1 VSIVAAGARSD
12 APPVRAAAGDYRFF
26 GCYRLLLAWAVLT
39 SHANHYLPEWV
50 ATLSL
55 GNVGVFCFFVLSGF
69 VIAEAIDRFYPGA
82 PHRFLANRLLRIYP
96 TYWAAAAV
104 AVAVYLALDHPDLTF
119 DTRSLVANL
128 SILYTP
134 AGTFF
139 WLSLIWAVVVEL
151 RFYFLAALASAA
163 AALVPRRA
171 MLVMA
176 AFALGALALYFVT
189 WRADFQ
195 RLASFRYAPFFV
207 LGTAAYYLVAYRS
220 WRATVLAALSLP
232 LVFHS
237 YWIYNAVGPVA
248 PVRTTVVFGA
258 TLALMLALACA
269 PVPARV
275 ARMDKTLGDFTY
287 PLYLVH
293 MPIVYL
299 FGRVVPWQGWQGYIA
314 VAAASVAAA
323 GAIVL
328 AVDRPLQRLRDR
340 IRRRRLYA

>member
-1 VSIVAAGARSD
+1 VSIVAAGVRAD
-12 APPVRAAAGDYRFF
+12 ALPVRAAAGDYRLF
-26 GCYRLLLAWAVLT
+26 GGYRFLLAWAVLT
-39 SHANHYLPEWV
+39 SHANHYLPDWV

-55 GNVGVFCFFVLSGF
+55 GNVGVFSFFVLSGL
-69 VIAEAIDRFYPGA
+69 VIAEAIDRFYPRA

-96 TYWAAAAV
+96 TYWAACVV
-104 AVAVYLALDHPDLTF
+104 AVAVYVALDHPDLSF
-119 DTRSLVANL
+119 DTRPVVANL

-151 RFYFLAALASAA
+151 RFYFLAALAGAA
-163 AALVPRRA
+163 GTLVPRRET
-171 MLVMA
+171 LVMA

-189 WRADFQ
+189 WRLDFQ

-207 LGTAAYYLVAYRS
+207 LGTAAYYVVGYGS
-220 WRATVLAALSLP
+220 WRATLLAAISLP
-232 LVFHS
+232 LSFHS
-237 YWIYNAVGPVA
+237 YWLYNAVGPVA
-248 PVRTTVVFGA
+248 PVRTTVLFGA
-258 TLALMLALACA
+258 TLALMFALAYA
-269 PVPARV
+269 PVPGRIARL
-275 ARMDKTLGDFTY
+275 DKTLGDFTY

-299 FGRVVPWQGWQGYIA
+299 FGRVVPWQGWTGYFA

-328 AVDRPLQRLRDR
+328 TVDRPLQRLRDR